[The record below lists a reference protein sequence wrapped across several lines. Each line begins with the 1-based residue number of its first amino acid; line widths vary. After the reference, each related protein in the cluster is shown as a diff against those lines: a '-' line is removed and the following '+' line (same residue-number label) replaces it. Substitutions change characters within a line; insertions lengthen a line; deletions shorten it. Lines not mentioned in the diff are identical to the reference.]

1 MFQGKISHNNVTK
14 VTKKYETYV
23 LALNETLDIIKDL
36 SANNPPGVLVTS
48 LPHEKFPENI
58 FFEVREVNSDTKN
71 EIIASIL
78 ATLIGLMVIAVF
90 YLI

>member
-36 SANNPPGVLVTS
+36 SANNPGVLVTS
-48 LPHEKFPENI
+48 LSHEKFPENI

-71 EIIASIL
+71 EIIATIL